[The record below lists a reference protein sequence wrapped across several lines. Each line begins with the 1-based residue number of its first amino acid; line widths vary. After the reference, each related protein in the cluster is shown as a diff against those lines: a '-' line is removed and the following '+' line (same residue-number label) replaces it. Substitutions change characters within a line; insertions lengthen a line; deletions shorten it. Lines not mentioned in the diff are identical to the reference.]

1 MLEWILMSGLNKVF
15 RNSLL
20 VYIGS
25 SVVVRNSTLAL
36 ILNVSMGSYVHS
48 PQMLTLTLVVA
59 NLVNTKCRKE
69 NWKIIETFAIGFS
82 SESTQRELFNEYQ
95 HDMVLTVIK
104 NLCIPV
110 LFTKVDFA
118 LEGLSAWFLMWFC
131 CCVLQ
136 VMIKK
141 ARKLC
146 RMWRMR
152 MWHKAAA
159 ATMAAAATSEA
170 SVIWLLIYPWGGG
183 AADSSSSSSSSR
195 SLTGTTNTIVM

>member
-1 MLEWILMSGLNKVF
+1 M
-15 RNSLL
+15 
-20 VYIGS
+20 
-25 SVVVRNSTLAL
+25 LAL
-36 ILNVSMGSYVHS
+36 ILNISMGSYVHS
-48 PQMLTLTLVVA
+48 PQTLTLTLVVA
-59 NLVNTKCRKE
+59 NLVNTKCRKKT
-69 NWKIIETFAIGFS
+69 WKVIETLANGFS

-95 HDMVLTVIK
+95 HDRVLTFIK
-104 NLCIPV
+104 NRCIPV

-118 LEGLSAWFLMWFC
+118 LEVLLAWFLMWFC

-159 ATMAAAATSEA
+159 AATMAAAATSEA
-170 SVIWLLIYPWGGG
+170 SVMWLLIYPWGGG